1 MVLRDDAMLARD
13 TAAGAVGIEQRVEP
27 DRVRLRKGHIVAGI
41 RKLAHVAVK
50 LGRLALLGEPV
61 NDDEVLYLFLQ
72 KQKRLFCSACWCTVK
87 VKLVQIRDKQACG
100 HTPKDQHDGEVKY
113 VAKRG
118 V

>member
-50 LGRLALLGEPV
+50 LGRLALLRKPII
-61 NDDEVLYLFLQ
+61 VLLGLVP
-72 KQKRLFCSACWCTVK
+72 RRERHVK
-87 VKLVQIRDKQACG
+87 SVQIRHK
-100 HTPKDQHDGEVKY
+100 
-113 VAKRG
+113 
-118 V
+118 